1 MVQVHQVCNMS
12 TYRQIQKMFDQLN
25 HLLINAE
32 GYCEKSKEYTQ
43 FENLFWRA
51 MSIMYHVNDD
61 DNKYVKY
68 FTWSSFN
75 IPQSKNVDLAE
86 KNVKQILETFI
97 W

>member
-1 MVQVHQVCNMS
+1 
-12 TYRQIQKMFDQLN
+12 
-25 HLLINAE
+25 
-32 GYCEKSKEYTQ
+32 
-43 FENLFWRA
+43 
-51 MSIMYHVNDD
+51 MYHVNDN

-75 IPQSKNVDLAE
+75 IPQSKHVDLAE